1 MLGFDFICFALF
13 FEGVQKKEDRRRAAE
28 GEAGGRHAKM
38 HQGGSSLCGRL
49 APGSARSHGSA
60 CPVAD
65 GGEVWPESALGYCQ
79 TGGTTKHSRCAL
91 VTHAMAPCG
100 VHAGRGAGAAVPAEV
115 GRKSS
120 RVVEKKKK
128 EKLGGRFAVRSTL
141 RAGAHVPGESRLV
154 EKDLRHQ
161 NAEHRFGAPACAVHV
176 PGPTLP
182 HHSSS

>member
-100 VHAGRGAGAAVPAEV
+100 VHALTCRGAGAAVPAEV
-115 GRKSS
+115 GRFTQLPGQ
-120 RVVEKKKK
+120 EQQ
-128 EKLGGRFAVRSTL
+128 GGREEEEGE
-141 RAGAHVPGESRLV
+141 AGRE
-154 EKDLRHQ
+154 
-161 NAEHRFGAPACAVHV
+161 AE
-176 PGPTLP
+176 
-182 HHSSS
+182 